1 MTDLTTI
8 IQTID
13 HIFTTVIFI
22 PMLFILYCRVTSFQ
36 KKSRRTYQAYRIC
49 VVLAVLFLL
58 RYFCAKFI
66 FTEVNYPRIAESG
79 LFPLIR
85 AVFYP
90 DQP

>member
-1 MTDLTTI
+1 MTDLTAI

-13 HIFTTVIFI
+13 QIFTTVIFI
-22 PMLFILYCRVTSFQ
+22 PMLFILYCRVTSLQ
-36 KKSRRTYQAYRIC
+36 KKSRRAYRIC